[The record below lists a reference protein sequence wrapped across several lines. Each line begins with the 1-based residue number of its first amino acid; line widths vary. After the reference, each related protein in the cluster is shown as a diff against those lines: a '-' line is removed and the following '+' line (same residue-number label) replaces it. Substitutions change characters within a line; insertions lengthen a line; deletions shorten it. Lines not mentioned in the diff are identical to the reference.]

1 MKKLLKIALF
11 STLIALAFALLVS
24 GAEYTVS
31 SEAELNTAFGEINK
45 STENAV
51 INMGGD
57 LTGSQGYLDF
67 TSEKAKTVTINITS
81 DTKID
86 DSILALGKVH
96 VIVNLNGFT
105 YTSTRNS
112 GDVQGSAFGLDSS
125 DAKIT
130 VNGAD
135 KDGNFGKII
144 SSDVTY
150 YVKYGT
156 AEHFNADILTNNE
169 ETFYTGSGNG
179 KCVIKV
185 DGGVIENNQSYILWF
200 RNISI
205 GSYFKNCEFK
215 TAKAK
220 DLVQEF
226 DSYASDKDWELVFEN
241 VKFNGVKFKS
251 STGKCAFVVI
261 DPVDEFTADRV
272 ALGSDSGGA
281 QKLYIIKSPTC
292 TEVGSQF
299 FKQLNG
305 ETSTTE
311 LEMVP
316 HKLEGEKTGVKYF
329 DGFANLGTYEHKC
342 TMCNEAYFLD
352 TATAPVI
359 FEARGYSS
367 NPNGTGFGAGFIINQ
382 TALGEYET
390 ANQTKITF
398 GCVVFNPKY
407 LNDGKVFNGVTL
419 NAGKGSIQVPVDTQ
433 YANTSVLIEGF
444 TPEMTGLELVFAGY
458 AYEGEDTTNIE
469 IMQKEY
475 LETEANPMNSKV
487 TRDETTFY
495 TVTISTVLEPKI
507 TSKKDSLE
515 EYVKPQA

>member
-11 STLIALAFALLVS
+11 STLVALAFALLVS

-31 SEAELNTAFGEINK
+31 SEAELNTALGEINN
-45 STENAV
+45 SIENAV
-51 INMGGD
+51 INMGGN
-57 LTGSQGYLDF
+57 LTGSQGYLKF
-67 TSEKAKTVTINITS
+67 TSEKAKTITINITS
-81 DTKID
+81 DTTID
-86 DSILALGKVH
+86 DSIIAYGKVH
-96 VIVNLNGFT
+96 IIVNLNGFT

-112 GDVQGSAFGLDSS
+112 GGIEGSAFALDSS

-150 YVKYGT
+150 YVKNGT
-156 AEHFNADILTNNE
+156 AEHFNADVQTKNE
-169 ETFYTGSGNG
+169 ETFWNG
-179 KCVIKV
+179 EGHGLAVIKV
-185 DGGVIENNQSYILWF
+185 DGGILQNDSSVVLSF
-200 RNISI
+200 RNVCL
-205 GSYFKNCEFK
+205 GSYFKNCEFV
-215 TAKAK
+215 AKNINNS
-220 DLVQEF
+220 F
-226 DSYASDKDWELVFEN
+226 DSYRSDKDWDFVFEN
-241 VKFNGVKFKS
+241 VKFNGAKFS
-251 STGKCAFVVI
+251 SQTGKCAFVVI
-261 DPVDEFTADRV
+261 DPRDEFKAENIS
-272 ALGSDSGGA
+272 LGSDSGGD

-311 LEMVP
+311 LEIVP

-342 TMCNEAYFLD
+342 IMCNEAFFLD

-382 TALGEYET
+382 TALNEYET

-407 LNDGKVFNGVTL
+407 LNDGKVFNGATL

-444 TPEMTGLELVFAGY
+444 TPEMAGLELVFAGY

>member
-1 MKKLLKIALF
+1 M
-11 STLIALAFALLVS
+11 LIALALSVCVL
-24 GAEYTVS
+24 GAEYTVT
-31 SEAELNTAFGEINK
+31 SEAELNSAYQEINA
-45 STENAV
+45 SSEDAV

-57 LTGSQGYLDF
+57 LTGSQSSLNF
-67 TSEKAKTVTINITS
+67 TTADGATETKTITINITS
-81 DTKID
+81 DTKLD

-96 VIVNLNGFT
+96 IIFNLNGFT
-105 YTSTRNS
+105 FTSTKNT
-112 GDVQGSAFGLDSS
+112 GGVEGSAFATNSNT
-125 DAKIT
+125 AKIT

-135 KDGNFGKII
+135 KDGNFGNII

-150 YVKYGT
+150 YIRNGIL
-156 AEHFNADILTNNE
+156 EHFNAHVVTKSE
-169 ETFYTGSGNG
+169 ETFYSGARDG
-179 KCVIKV
+179 ISVVKV
-185 DGGVIENNQSYILWF
+185 DGATFTCDASRIFDFCNVSL
-200 RNISI
+200 
-205 GSYFKNCEFK
+205 GSYFKNCEFL
-215 TAKAK
+215 TAGDKNIS
-220 DLVQEF
+220 F
-226 DSYASDKDWELVFEN
+226 DSYGTDKGWEFLFEN
-241 VKFNGVKFKS
+241 VKFNGHTIS
-251 STGKCAFVVI
+251 SGTGKCAI
-261 DPVDEFTADRV
+261 IIKDPVDEITVDKV
-272 ALGSDSGGA
+272 SLGNDSGGA
-281 QKLYIIKSPTC
+281 QKLYIITSPTC
-292 TEVGSQF
+292 QNTGTQVYIQCGDSSA
-299 FKQLNG
+299 
-305 ETSTTE
+305 TTTE
-311 LEMVP
+311 LEKIP
-316 HKLEGEKTGVKYF
+316 HKLEGEMTGVKYF

-382 TALGEYET
+382 TALDEYET

-407 LNDGKVFNGVTL
+407 LNDGKVFNGATL

-444 TPEMTGLELVFAGY
+444 TPEMAGLELVFAGY
-458 AYEGEDTTNIE
+458 VYEGDDTTNVE
-469 IMQKEY
+469 IIQKEY